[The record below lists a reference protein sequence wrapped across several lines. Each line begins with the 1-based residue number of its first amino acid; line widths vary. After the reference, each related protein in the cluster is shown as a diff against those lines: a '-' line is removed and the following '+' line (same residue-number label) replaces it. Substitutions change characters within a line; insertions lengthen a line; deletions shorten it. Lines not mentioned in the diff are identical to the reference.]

1 MAPRSNW
8 KGYLKL
14 SLVSASIAIYPAT
27 SSSEKVRFN
36 TLNRATGNRLKRQM
50 VDSVTGDVVENEEMI
65 KGYAI
70 AKDQYVTVEDD
81 ELAEIAIESSHTVDI
96 EKFVPK
102 ASIDDR
108 FRDAP
113 YYLAPEDKVGQEA
126 FAVIRDAMKKKKMVG
141 IARVVMARR
150 ERVMMLEPF
159 GKGIMGTT
167 LLYPYEIRSDEAVFE
182 EIPEVT
188 LPAEMLGLAEHII
201 DKMTG
206 EFEPDKFEDRY
217 ENAMIELIR
226 SKQAGL
232 PAPKEKAASRPA
244 NVVNLM
250 DALRRSIEDRGG
262 KGAAKGCAS
271 KKAAEAPPSTAPR
284 RQHEDR
290 RAMARGSGIRRRIEF
305 DAETWNALDRL
316 SKDRMATIQELA
328 DEAFRDLLKK
338 HRRPTTLKEMLRE
351 SVRSHPANDR
361 GPSPARRAQG
371 GKRET

>member
-50 VDSVTGDVVENEEMI
+50 VDSVTGDVVENDDMI
-65 KGYAI
+65 KGYAT

-81 ELAEIAIESSHTVDI
+81 ELAEIAIESSHTIDI

-102 ASIDDR
+102 VSIDDR

-182 EIPEVT
+182 EIPDVK
-188 LPAEMLGLAEHII
+188 LPDQMVGLAEHII
-201 DKMTG
+201 DKMSG
-206 EFEPDKFEDRY
+206 EFNPDEFEDRY

-232 PAPKEKAASRPA
+232 PAPKEKSASRPA

-250 DALRRSIEDRGG
+250 DALKRSIEDRSGS
-262 KGAAKGCAS
+262 KGAAKGAVA
-271 KKAAEAPPSTAPR
+271 KKAAAVEAPAK
-284 RQHEDR
+284 R
-290 RAMARGSGIRRRIEF
+290 RAKKAARG
-305 DAETWNALDRL
+305 
-316 SKDRMATIQELA
+316 
-328 DEAFRDLLKK
+328 
-338 HRRPTTLKEMLRE
+338 
-351 SVRSHPANDR
+351 
-361 GPSPARRAQG
+361 
-371 GKRET
+371 

>member
-1 MAPRSNW
+1 
-8 KGYLKL
+8 
-14 SLVSASIAIYPAT
+14 
-27 SSSEKVRFN
+27 
-36 TLNRATGNRLKRQM
+36 
-50 VDSVTGDVVENEEMI
+50 
-65 KGYAI
+65 
-70 AKDQYVTVEDD
+70 
-81 ELAEIAIESSHTVDI
+81 
-96 EKFVPK
+96 VPK
-102 ASIDDR
+102 VSIDDR

-206 EFEPDKFEDRY
+206 EFEPDRFEDRY

-232 PAPKEKAASRPA
+232 PAPKDKAASRPA

-250 DALRRSIEDRGG
+250 DALRRSIDGG
-262 KGAAKGCAS
+262 KGAAKGAS
-271 KKAAEAPPSTAPR
+271 SKKSAAAESPAKRRAKKAA
-284 RQHEDR
+284 
-290 RAMARGSGIRRRIEF
+290 RG
-305 DAETWNALDRL
+305 
-316 SKDRMATIQELA
+316 
-328 DEAFRDLLKK
+328 
-338 HRRPTTLKEMLRE
+338 
-351 SVRSHPANDR
+351 
-361 GPSPARRAQG
+361 
-371 GKRET
+371 

>member
-102 ASIDDR
+102 TSIDDR

-182 EIPEVT
+182 EIPEVK
-188 LPAEMLGLAEHII
+188 LPDQMLGLAEHII

-206 EFEPDKFEDRY
+206 EFNPEEFEDRY

-250 DALRRSIEDRGG
+250 DALRRSIDDRGG
-262 KGAAKGCAS
+262 KGAAKGASS
-271 KKAAEAPPSTAPR
+271 KKSAAAEAPAK
-284 RQHEDR
+284 R
-290 RAMARGSGIRRRIEF
+290 RAKKAARG
-305 DAETWNALDRL
+305 
-316 SKDRMATIQELA
+316 
-328 DEAFRDLLKK
+328 
-338 HRRPTTLKEMLRE
+338 
-351 SVRSHPANDR
+351 
-361 GPSPARRAQG
+361 
-371 GKRET
+371 